1 MDDTRLRLL
10 YDLSCAFAEQ
20 TDLDVLVP
28 SVIVRARD
36 LFDADGA
43 SILLLDGKTNELYF
57 PYVAEEDPE
66 IAANLLRLRLP
77 ADQGIAGY
85 VLQNAAPTKSDS
97 VRDDSRFFQGA
108 DEATQTETGPLLGA
122 PLICR
127 QSTIGVIEVIRR
139 VGAPPFTEPDLEFL
153 ATLAS
158 SVAVAI
164 DNARRYGETKESKER
179 LEATVDAL
187 TRDLARRD
195 REYAIIGGSEAT
207 RELLQ
212 LIDTAASHPITVL
225 IQGET
230 GTGKE
235 LVARRIHY
243 TSARHNGPFIP
254 VNCAALPQGLLES
267 ELFGHRKGSFTDAI
281 QDRTGLFEAASG
293 GTIFLDEIGE
303 CPPEMQAKLLRVLQ
317 EGEIVPVGE
326 TKGRKVDVRVVS
338 ATNRDL
344 AVEVADGAFRE
355 DLFYRLSAFPIELKP
370 LRDREDDIP
379 LLVDAFIGHANEKH
393 GREVSGV
400 DDDAMEI
407 LMGSHWSGNVRQ
419 LQNEVERAVV
429 LAAAGA
435 ITARHLSPELIT
447 EIADMPVSGLSAD
460 PMLDSDRV
468 RGEDDGDEQPS
479 SGTTMPLREAR
490 ARFEA
495 SYIRRVLIS
504 NGGNV
509 SATSRALGMSR
520 FMVQKKLKEYGIK

>member
-10 YDLSCAFAEQ
+10 YDLSCAFAEH
-20 TDLDVLVP
+20 TELDALVP
-28 SVIVRARD
+28 SVIDRARE
-36 LFDADGA
+36 LFEADGA
-43 SILLLDGKTNELYF
+43 SILLLDGAANELYF
-57 PYVAEEDPE
+57 PYVAEEDPDA
-66 IAANLLRLRLP
+66 AANLLRLRLP
-77 ADQGIAGY
+77 ADQGIAGH
-85 VLQNAAPTKSDS
+85 VLQTSAPTKSDS
-97 VRDDSRFFQGA
+97 VREDPRFFEGA
-108 DEATQTETGPLLGA
+108 DEATQTETGPLLAA

-127 QSTIGVIEVIRR
+127 HTTIGVIEVIRR
-139 VGAPPFTEPDLEFL
+139 VGAAPFTDRDLEFL

-164 DNARRYGETKESKER
+164 DNARKYGETKESNER

-187 TRDLARRD
+187 RRDLARRD
-195 REYAIIGGSEAT
+195 REHAIIGGSEAT
-207 RELLQ
+207 QELLQ

-243 TSARHNGPFIP
+243 TSGRHDGPFIP
-254 VNCAALPQGLLES
+254 VNCAALPQNLLES

-281 QDRTGLFEAASG
+281 NDRTGLFEAASG

-303 CPPEMQAKLLRVLQ
+303 CPPVMQAKLLRVLQ
-317 EGEIVPVGE
+317 EGEIVPVGD
-326 TKGRKVDVRVVS
+326 TKPRRVDVRVIS

-379 LLVDAFIGHANEKH
+379 LLVDAFLEQANEKH
-393 GREVSGV
+393 GRSATGV
-400 DDDAMEI
+400 DDGAIEI
-407 LMGSHWSGNVRQ
+407 LMGSHWPGNVRQ
-419 LQNEVERAVV
+419 LQNEIERAVV
-429 LAAAGA
+429 LAPSDGA
-435 ITARHLSPELIT
+435 VGADHLSPELIA
-447 EIADMPVSGLSAD
+447 EIAHMPVSGLSAD
-460 PMLDSDRV
+460 APPDS
-468 RGEDDGDEQPS
+468 EDSETP
-479 SGTTMPLREAR
+479 TTLPLREAR

-495 SYIRRVLIS
+495 SFIRRVLIS

-509 SATSRALGMSR
+509 SATARALGMSR